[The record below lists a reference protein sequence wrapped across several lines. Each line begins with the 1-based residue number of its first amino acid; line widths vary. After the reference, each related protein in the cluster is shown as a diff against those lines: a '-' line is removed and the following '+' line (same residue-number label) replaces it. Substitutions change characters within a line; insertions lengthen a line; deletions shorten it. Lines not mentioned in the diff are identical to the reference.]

1 MSCVGRV
8 FRGCRFVLAP
18 RPKSSSSP
26 AVIVK
31 IEKNAKS
38 GGGIFKPTPVS
49 PALCSFLGVFESSR
63 ANAVKQIWS
72 HIKLHSLQNPV
83 DKREIICDN
92 KLKSLFEGK
101 EKVNFLEVGK
111 LLSRHFMKT
120 N

>member
-18 RPKSSSSP
+18 RPKSSSSL
-26 AVIVK
+26 AVTGK

-38 GGGIFKPTPVS
+38 GGGLFKPTPVS
-49 PALCSFLGVFESSR
+49 PALRSFLGVSESSR
-63 ANAVKQIWS
+63 ANA
-72 HIKLHSLQNPV
+72 NPV